1 MCEAPSKIV
10 DSFVYQ
16 IINEGT
22 QQGVE
27 MRTTFQKILEM
38 RTVKLTLSEYLWP
51 CLYKNKSIQV
61 SKFSQGPSPNNS
73 SIDFVLV
80 SGVYSNDVKF
90 STELGN
96 SQVFFYQDEWEP
108 QEKPIHSLMRTCT
121 LMA

>member
-38 RTVKLTLSEYLWP
+38 RTVKLMLSEYLNV
-51 CLYKNKSIQV
+51 LSKSNKY
-61 SKFSQGPSPNNS
+61 NA
-73 SIDFVLV
+73 
-80 SGVYSNDVKF
+80 
-90 STELGN
+90 T
-96 SQVFFYQDEWEP
+96 
-108 QEKPIHSLMRTCT
+108 
-121 LMA
+121 A